1 MELES
6 GTLFDVDVTGA
17 LPTFDQLV
25 QKYDGAIANVDMGP
39 NYRQDAELVVE
50 PVSGGLNVTV
60 RDKNHNT
67 LISFI
72 VGRGESSDMTT
83 QVALLK
89 DMRALIKERLSKAG
103 PGVREVG
110 KDVAIEAIDAFV
122 RDVVEKLRKD
132 VDTKSKESD
141 ATRVRAAAAIE
152 ALRDARKI
160 IEDRMTASRAAA
172 SDSSK

>member
-1 MELES
+1 MGLEN

-17 LPTFDQLV
+17 LPTFDQIV
-25 QKYDGAIANVDMGP
+25 QKYEGAIANVDIGP
-39 NYRQDAELVVE
+39 NYRQDAELVIE

-72 VGRGESSDMTT
+72 VGRGEASDMTT

-103 PGVREVG
+103 PEVREVG

-132 VDTKSKESD
+132 VATKVDSNPS
-141 ATRVRAAAAIE
+141 RVRASAAIE

>member
-89 DMRALIKERLSKAG
+89 DMRALIKDRLAKTG
-103 PGVREVG
+103 PEVREVG
-110 KDVAIEAIDAFV
+110 KNVAIEAIDAFV

-132 VDTKSKESD
+132 VDTKVDSAPS
-141 ATRVRAAAAIE
+141 RVRAASAIE